1 MGLKLKKINNL
12 SRKFFI
18 KTFGCQ
24 MNEYDSNRISDLFKK
39 NGYLRSFDSED
50 INCYILN
57 TCHIREKATEK
68 VYSDIGRLKK
78 SYRNKKKPLV
88 LITGCVAQAENDEM
102 IRREPYIDAVIGPQ
116 SYQNIPNILSS
127 LNKKIKKF
135 NLTDFDVIEK
145 FDKLNTLKNSDT
157 NVSAFVT
164 IQEGCDKF
172 CNFCVVPY
180 TRGSEYSRSPEE
192 ILKEVD
198 QLVLNGA
205 REITLLGQNVN
216 AYSYKNKTRLADL
229 ILKLGNSE
237 KLRRIR
243 YTTSHP
249 KDMTDD
255 LINCYKKE
263 KKLMPFLHLP
273 VQSGSDQVLK
283 NMNRKHTREKYLDT
297 ISKLKKINPGI
308 NFSSDFIVGYP
319 GEREKDFDETISLI
333 KKVNFINSFS
343 FIYSPRPGT
352 PSSKMRMVD
361 PKVQKKRLIILQN
374 LLEKIQIKKNNDKIG
389 KIEEVLVENK
399 LRRNQAQ
406 HFGRTE
412 DLTPVILN
420 NVSDTDIGDIIK
432 VRIDKFNKNSLFGKK
447 FSNEREVAA

>member
-1 MGLKLKKINNL
+1 
-12 SRKFFI
+12 
-18 KTFGCQ
+18 
-24 MNEYDSNRISDLFKK
+24 MNEYDSNRISDLLKAQ
-39 NGYLRSFDSED
+39 GYLESSDFKN

-78 SYRNKKKPLV
+78 TYRNKTKPLV
-88 LITGCVAQAENDEM
+88 FITGCVAQAENDEM

-127 LNKKIKKF
+127 LNNKIKKI
-135 NLTDFDVIEK
+135 NSTEFDVIEK
-145 FDKLNTLKNSDT
+145 FDKLNSLKNLDT

-198 QLVLNGA
+198 NLVLNGA
-205 REITLLGQNVN
+205 KEITLLGQNVN
-216 AYSYKNKTRLADL
+216 AYLYKKNTRLSDL
-229 ILKLGNSE
+229 ILKIASNKNL
-237 KLRRIR
+237 KRIR

-255 LINCYKKE
+255 LIKCYKNE

-273 VQSGSDQVLK
+273 VQSGSDNVLK
-283 NMNRKHTREKYLDT
+283 NMNRKHTREEYLDT
-297 ISKLKKINPGI
+297 VSKLKKINSEI
-308 NFSSDFIVGYP
+308 NFSSDFMVGYP
-319 GEREKDFDETISLI
+319 GESEKDFDDTISLI

-352 PSSKMRMVD
+352 PASSMEMIDIKT
-361 PKVQKKRLIILQN
+361 QKKRLIFLQN
-374 LLEKIQIKKNNDKIG
+374 LLEQIQIKKNNDKIE
-389 KIEEVLVENK
+389 KVEEVLVENRLK
-399 LRRNQAQ
+399 NQTQ
-406 HFGRTE
+406 YFGRTE

-420 NVSDTDIGDIIK
+420 NMSDADIGSLVK
-432 VRIDKFNKNSLFGKK
+432 VRIDKCDKKSLFGRKY
-447 FSNEREVAA
+447 SNDREVAA